1 MNCKKHEW
9 QRRIRHEFE
18 APAKIVITSYSESG
32 YSKRLTAA
40 SIGITMQ
47 TLVNYCRREN
57 INFPN
62 RSQLRSECKPH
73 GNGWPK
79 GKKRIRQH
87 KYSDEYLLDTM
98 IKYDFPAHV
107 FDLLAP
113 IPASTII
120 RRFGSWSRAKMLSIK
135 HNHRITNRRFK

>member
-120 RRFGSWSRAKMLSIK
+120 RRFGSWSRAKIMAHQQK
-135 HNHRITNRRFK
+135 QHFGRGD